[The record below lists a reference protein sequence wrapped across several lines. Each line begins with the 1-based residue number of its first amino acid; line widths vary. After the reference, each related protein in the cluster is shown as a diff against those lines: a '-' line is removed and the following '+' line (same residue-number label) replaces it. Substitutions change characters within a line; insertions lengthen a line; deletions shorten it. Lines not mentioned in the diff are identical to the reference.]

1 MVRKPEYA
9 DNKSVDYERA
19 TFIISNQATA
29 SSKLWIKN
37 NSHTIMELEHYIL
50 TVGGKTM
57 KAFSRWLLVAI
68 LFSLILRSIGMNANT
83 TTLALTILSIVYLG
97 VYI

>member
-1 MVRKPEYA
+1 
-9 DNKSVDYERA
+9 
-19 TFIISNQATA
+19 
-29 SSKLWIKN
+29 
-37 NSHTIMELEHYIL
+37 MELEHYIL

-97 VYI
+97 VYLSQKRRRDNCPSIRIDDL